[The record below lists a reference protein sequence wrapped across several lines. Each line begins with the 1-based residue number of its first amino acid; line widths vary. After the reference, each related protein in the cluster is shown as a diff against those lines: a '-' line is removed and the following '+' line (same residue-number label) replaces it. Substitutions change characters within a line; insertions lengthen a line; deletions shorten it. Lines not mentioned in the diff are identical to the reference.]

1 MIKKVN
7 IRFFLSTSWLLAGG
21 LAFLGM
27 ASANAQEVTLLHSV
41 GGVNQTVPDRGQY
54 VSMSLLDLANTGMA
68 TITDVNVN
76 LSLSSLSD
84 SSPMRLGQVYASL
97 TYGVASEVERTALL
111 LNRPGVSDSNAFG
124 SSLSSLNVT
133 FDDSAAANIFSV
145 ATGTGTYQAD
155 GRLGVN
161 PYASGVAYHSGN
173 INAGLSAL
181 NGSLL
186 ESKQFSLLVADT
198 QQGAVAKL
206 DSWGVKVTGTAASSG
221 LLNLG
226 AGGSVRATG
235 TTQSVGATVVSSSS
249 GSGAVGLLAL
259 ANQTLNLNGGLS
271 GSGEF
276 NKTGTGTVKVG
287 DSAGFTGTLNVNE
300 GKVVVD
306 GALASGS
313 TTVVGSGGLL
323 GGSGT
328 LGALTLSGGATL
340 TPGNSP
346 GLLTVGSAVWGAGA
360 TYEWQLGSLTG
371 TAGTDWDLFRVTGTL
386 NLSLLNSNDKFN
398 LSLVSN
404 GSFDLSSG
412 YEWTFVQ
419 AANFAGLS
427 NQTLGADITNLFNI
441 ATTGMNV
448 GTDPANVKVLVGEQQ
463 SNGLTSLN
471 IWAVPEPSSQSLL
484 AFGMIALMA
493 VRSMRRK
500 QS

>member
-1 MIKKVN
+1 MKGTNIQIKAA
-7 IRFFLSTSWLLAGG
+7 LLAG
-21 LAFLGM
+21 LALLGV

-41 GGVNQTVPDRGQY
+41 GGVNQTIPDRGQY
-54 VSMSLLDLANTGMA
+54 VSMSLLDLANAGMA
-68 TITDVNVN
+68 SITDVKVN
-76 LSLSSLSD
+76 LSLSSLNE
-84 SSPMRLGQVYASL
+84 SSPMRLGQIYASL
-97 TYGVASEVERTALL
+97 TYGVASEDERVAVL
-111 LNRPGVSDSNAFG
+111 LNRVGVTDSNAFG
-124 SSLSSLNVT
+124 SRLSSLNVT
-133 FDDSAAANIFSV
+133 FDDSAMVNIFSV
-145 ATGTGTYQAD
+145 PSGTGTYRPD

-161 PYASGVAYHSGN
+161 PYASGVAYNSGN

-186 ESKQFSLLVADT
+186 QNQQLSLLVADT

-235 TTQSVGATVVSSSS
+235 TTQSVGATVVSTST
-249 GSGAVGLLAL
+249 GSGAVGLLAM
-259 ANQTLNLNGGLS
+259 ANQELNLSGGLS

-287 DSAGFTGTLNVNE
+287 DSAGFTGTLNVN
-300 GKVVVD
+300 GGRLVVD
-306 GALASGS
+306 GALASS
-313 TTVVGSGGLL
+313 SRTVVGSGGLL

-328 LGALTLSGGATL
+328 VGVLTLQRGATL

-346 GLLTVGSAVWGAGA
+346 GLLTAASAVWGAGA

-371 TAGTDWDLFRVTGTL
+371 TAGTHWDLFRVTGTL
-386 NLSLLNSNDKFN
+386 DMSGLSVNDKFN
-398 LSLVSN
+398 LNLVSISN
-404 GSFDLSSG
+404 GPLDLSAG

-419 AANFAGLS
+419 AANFTGLS
-427 NQTLGADITNLFNI
+427 NLSLGTDITNLFNI
-441 ATTGMNV
+441 ATQGMDV
-448 GTDPANVKVLVGEQQ
+448 GTDPANIKVLVGAQ

-471 IWAVPEPSSQSLL
+471 VWAVPEPSSQSLL
-484 AFGMIALMA
+484 AFGMAALVA

>member
-1 MIKKVN
+1 
-7 IRFFLSTSWLLAGG
+7 
-21 LAFLGM
+21 
-27 ASANAQEVTLLHSV
+27 
-41 GGVNQTVPDRGQY
+41 
-54 VSMSLLDLANTGMA
+54 
-68 TITDVNVN
+68 
-76 LSLSSLSD
+76 
-84 SSPMRLGQVYASL
+84 L
-97 TYGVASEVERTALL
+97 TYGVASEGVRTAVL
-111 LNRPGVSDSNAFG
+111 LNRPGVTNTDAFG

-133 FDDSAAANIFSV
+133 FDDSAETNIFDV
-145 ATGTGTYQAD
+145 ASGTGTYRPD

-161 PYASGVAYHSGN
+161 PYGSGVAYSSGN

-181 NGSLL
+181 NDGLL
-186 ESKQFSLLVADT
+186 QSNKWSLLVADT

-226 AGGSVRATG
+226 SGGSVAATG
-235 TTQSVGATVVSSSS
+235 TRQSVGATVVSSSS
-249 GSGAVGLLAL
+249 GSGAVGLLAM
-259 ANQTLNLNGGLS
+259 ANQELNLSGGLS

-306 GALASGS
+306 GALASS
-313 TTVVGSGGLL
+313 SRTVVGSGGLL

-328 LGALTLSGGATL
+328 VGALNLQRGATL

-346 GLLTVGSAVWGAGA
+346 GLLTAASAVWGAGA

-371 TAGTDWDLFRVTGTL
+371 VAGTDWDLFRVTGTL
-386 NLSLLNSNDKFN
+386 DMRGLSSSDKFN

-404 GSFDLSSG
+404 ESFDLSSG

-419 AANFAGLS
+419 AKDLSGLS
-427 NQTLGADITNLFNI
+427 SLTLRTDITNLFNI
-441 ATTGMNV
+441 STQGMNV
-448 GTDPANVKVLVGEQQ
+448 GTDPANIKVLVGAT
-463 SNGLTSLN
+463 SGGLTSLN
-471 IWAVPEPSSQSLL
+471 VWAVPEPSSQSLL
-484 AFGMIALMA
+484 AFGMAALVA
-493 VRSMRRK
+493 VHSMRRK

>member
-1 MIKKVN
+1 MKGTNIQIKAA
-7 IRFFLSTSWLLAGG
+7 LLAG
-21 LAFLGM
+21 LALLGV

-41 GGVNQTVPDRGQY
+41 GGVNQTIPDRGQY
-54 VSMSLLDLANTGMA
+54 VSMSLLDLANAGMA
-68 TITDVNVN
+68 SITDVKVN
-76 LSLSSLSD
+76 LSLSSLNE
-84 SSPMRLGQVYASL
+84 SSPMRLGQIYASL
-97 TYGVASEVERTALL
+97 TYGVASEDERMVVL
-111 LNRPGVSDSNAFG
+111 LNRPGVTDSNAFG
-124 SSLSSLNVT
+124 SRLSSLNVT
-133 FDDSAAANIFSV
+133 FDDSATANIFSV
-145 ATGTGTYQAD
+145 ASGTGTYQAD

-161 PYASGVAYHSGN
+161 PYASGVAYNSGN

-186 ESKQFSLLVADT
+186 QNQQLSLLVADT

-206 DSWGVKVTGTAASSG
+206 DSWGVKVTGTAVSSG

-226 AGGSVRATG
+226 AGGSVAATG
-235 TTQSVGATVVSSSS
+235 TTQSVGATVVSSST
-249 GSGAVGLLAL
+249 GSGAVGLLATG
-259 ANQTLNLNGGLS
+259 NQTLNLSGGLS

-287 DSAGFTGTLNVNE
+287 DSAGFTGTLNVNG

-306 GALASGS
+306 GALASS
-313 TTVVGSGGLL
+313 SRTVVGSGGLL

-328 LGALTLSGGATL
+328 MGALNLQRGATL

-346 GLLTVGSAVWGAGA
+346 GLLTASSAVWGAGA

-371 TAGTDWDLFRVTGTL
+371 VAGTDWDLFRVTGTL
-386 NLSLLNSNDKFN
+386 DMSALSSGDKFN
-398 LSLVSN
+398 LTLVSD
-404 GSFDLSSG
+404 GSLDLSAG

-427 NQTLGADITNLFNI
+427 NLSLGTDITNLFQI
-441 ATTGMNV
+441 ATQGMDV
-448 GTDPANVKVLVGEQQ
+448 GTESANIKVLVGGT
-463 SNGLTSLN
+463 SNGMTSLN
-471 IWAVPEPSSQSLL
+471 VWAVPEPSSQSLL
-484 AFGMIALMA
+484 AFGMAALVA

>member
-1 MIKKVN
+1 MKGTNIQIKAA
-7 IRFFLSTSWLLAGG
+7 LLAG
-21 LAFLGM
+21 LALLGV

-41 GGVNQTVPDRGQY
+41 GGVNQTIPDRGQY
-54 VSMSLLDLANTGMA
+54 VSMSLLDLANAGMA

-76 LSLSSLSD
+76 LSLSSLNE
-84 SSPMRLGQVYASL
+84 SSPMRLGQIYASL
-97 TYGVASEVERTALL
+97 TYGVASEDERVAVL
-111 LNRPGVSDSNAFG
+111 LNRPGVTDSNAFG
-124 SSLSSLNVT
+124 SRLSSLNVT
-133 FDDSAAANIFSV
+133 FDDSVATNIFNV
-145 ATGTGTYQAD
+145 ASGTATYQAD
-155 GRLGVN
+155 GRSGVN
-161 PYASGVAYHSGN
+161 PYGSGVAYNSSDVT
-173 INAGLSAL
+173 AGLSAL
-181 NGSLL
+181 NGGLL
-186 ESKQFSLLVADT
+186 QSKQLSLLVADT

-235 TTQSVGATVVSSSS
+235 WRPTEIIGATVVSSSS
-249 GSGAVGLLAL
+249 GSGAVGLLAM
-259 ANQTLNLNGGLS
+259 ANQELNLSGGLK

-276 NKTGTGTVKVG
+276 NKTGSGTVRVG
-287 DSAGFTGTLNVNE
+287 NSAEFTGTLNVNE
-300 GKVVVD
+300 GKVLVD

-328 LGALTLSGGATL
+328 VGALNLQRGATL

-346 GLLTVGSAVWGAGA
+346 GLLTASSAVWGAGA

-371 TAGTDWDLFRVTGTL
+371 TAGTHWDLFRVTGTL
-386 NLSLLNSNDKFN
+386 DMSGLSVNDKFN

-419 AANFAGLS
+419 AATFTGLS
-427 NQTLGADITNLFNI
+427 NLALGTDITNLFQI
-441 ATTGMNV
+441 TTQGMDV
-448 GTDPANVKVLVGEQQ
+448 GTDPANVKVLVG
-463 SNGLTSLN
+463 STAGNGLTNLN
-471 IWAVPEPSSQSLL
+471 VWAVPEPSSQSLL
-484 AFGMIALMA
+484 AFGMVALVA

>member
-1 MIKKVN
+1 MKGTN
-7 IRFFLSTSWLLAGG
+7 IQITAALWAG

-41 GGVNQTVPDRGQY
+41 AVNQGEIPDRGQY
-54 VSMSLLDLANTGMA
+54 LSMSLLDLANSGMA

-76 LSLSSLSD
+76 LSLSSLTQD
-84 SSPMRLGQVYASL
+84 NPMWLGQVYASL
-97 TYGVASEVERTALL
+97 TYGLASEVERTAVL
-111 LNRPGVSDSNAFG
+111 LNRPGVSDSSAFG

-133 FDDSAAANIFSV
+133 FDDSAAANIFNV

-155 GRLGVN
+155 GRLSVN
-161 PYASGVAYHSGN
+161 PYGSGGAYTPANLSTT
-173 INAGLSAL
+173 GLSAL
-181 NGSLL
+181 NGGLL
-186 ESKQFSLLVADT
+186 SSKQFSLLVADT
-198 QQGAVAKL
+198 QQGAGAKL

-259 ANQTLNLNGGLS
+259 ANQTLNLSGGLS

-276 NKTGTGTVKVG
+276 NKTGTGTVKL
-287 DSAGFTGTLNVNE
+287 SSSTGFTGTLNVNE

-328 LGALTLSGGATL
+328 VGALNLQRGATL

-346 GLLTVGSAVWGAGA
+346 GLLTASSAVWGAGA
-360 TYEWQLGSLTG
+360 TYEWQIGSVTG
-371 TAGTDWDLFRVTGTL
+371 QAGIDWDLFRVTGLLDMRGLSSTTKMNLTL
-386 NLSLLNSNDKFN
+386 LADGGGAMNLSA
-398 LSLVSN
+398 
-404 GSFDLSSG
+404 G
-412 YEWTFVQ
+412 YEWTFAQ
-419 AANFAGLS
+419 AGSFAGLS
-427 NQTLGADITNLFNI
+427 NLT
-441 ATTGMNV
+441 V
-448 GTDPANVKVLVGEQQ
+448 GTDISSLFHLTAVGLDVGSDPANIKVLVGATA
-463 SNGLTSLN
+463 NGVTNLN
-471 IWAVPEPSSQSLL
+471 LMAVPEPSSGTLFV
-484 AFGMIALMA
+484 FGMVALVA

>member
-1 MIKKVN
+1 MKGTNIQIKAA
-7 IRFFLSTSWLLAGG
+7 LLAG
-21 LAFLGM
+21 LALLGV

-41 GGVNQTVPDRGQY
+41 GGVNQTIPDRGQY
-54 VSMSLLDLANTGMA
+54 VSMSLLDLANAGMA
-68 TITDVNVN
+68 SITDVNVN
-76 LSLSSLSD
+76 LSLSSLNE
-84 SSPMRLGQVYASL
+84 SSPMRLGQIYASL
-97 TYGVASEVERTALL
+97 TYGVASEDERVAVL
-111 LNRPGVSDSNAFG
+111 LNRPGVTDSNAFG
-124 SSLSSLNVT
+124 SRLSSLNVT
-133 FDDSAAANIFSV
+133 FDDSVATNIFNV
-145 ATGTGTYQAD
+145 ASGTATYQAD
-155 GRLGVN
+155 GRSGVN
-161 PYASGVAYHSGN
+161 PYGSGVAYNSDN

-181 NGSLL
+181 NGNLL

-249 GSGAVGLLAL
+249 GSGAVGLLAT
-259 ANQTLNLNGGLS
+259 ANQELDLSGGLS

-287 DSAGFTGTLNVNE
+287 SSTGFTGTLNVNE

-306 GALASGS
+306 GALASS
-313 TTVVGSGGLL
+313 SRTVVGSGGLL

-328 LGALTLSGGATL
+328 VGALNLQRGATL

-346 GLLTVGSAVWGAGA
+346 GLLTASSAVWGAGA

-371 TAGTDWDLFRVTGTL
+371 TAGTHWDLFRVNGAL
-386 NLSLLNSNDKFN
+386 DMSALSSSDKFN
-398 LSLVSN
+398 LTLVSA

-419 AANFAGLS
+419 AANFTGLS
-427 NQTLGADITNLFNI
+427 NLALGTDITNLFQI
-441 ATTGMNV
+441 TTQGMDV
-448 GTDPANVKVLVGEQQ
+448 GTDPANIKVLVGGQ

-471 IWAVPEPSSQSLL
+471 VWAVPEPSSQSLL
-484 AFGMIALMA
+484 AFGMIALVA

-500 QS
+500 QR

>member
-1 MIKKVN
+1 MKGTN
-7 IRFFLSTSWLLAGG
+7 IQITAALLAG

-41 GGVNQTVPDRGQY
+41 GGVNQTIPDRGQY

-97 TYGVASEVERTALL
+97 TYGVASEVERTAVL
-111 LNRPGVSDSNAFG
+111 LNRPGVSDSSAFG

-133 FDDSAAANIFSV
+133 FDDSAETNIFNLAS
-145 ATGTGTYQAD
+145 GTGTYQAD

-161 PYASGVAYHSGN
+161 PYASGVAYHSSN

-198 QQGAVAKL
+198 QQGAGAKL

-259 ANQTLNLNGGLS
+259 ANQTLNLSGGLS

-313 TTVVGSGGLL
+313 TTVVGSGGFL

-328 LGALTLSGGATL
+328 VGALTLSGGATL

-346 GLLTVGSAVWGAGA
+346 GLLTVGSAVWGAGS
-360 TYEWQLGSLTG
+360 TYEWQIGSVTG
-371 TAGTDWDLFRVTGTL
+371 QAGIDWDLFRVTGLLDMSGLSSTTKMNLTL
-386 NLSLLNSNDKFN
+386 LADGGGAMNLSA
-398 LSLVSN
+398 
-404 GSFDLSSG
+404 G
-412 YEWTFVQ
+412 YEWTFAQ
-419 AANFAGLS
+419 AGSFAGLS
-427 NQTLGADITNLFNI
+427 NLS
-441 ATTGMNV
+441 V
-448 GTDPANVKVLVGEQQ
+448 GTDISSLFHLTAVGLDVGSDPANIKVLVGGQ

-471 IWAVPEPSSQSLL
+471 VWAVPEPSSQSLL